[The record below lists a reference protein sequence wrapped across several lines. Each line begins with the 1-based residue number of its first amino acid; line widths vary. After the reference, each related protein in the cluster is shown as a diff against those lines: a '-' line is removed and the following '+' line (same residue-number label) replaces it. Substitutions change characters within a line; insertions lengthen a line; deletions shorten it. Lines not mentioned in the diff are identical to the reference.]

1 MGLLALSAC
10 GQSSEAPAQPAVP
23 PPAVT
28 VVSAEPQSVTPAQ
41 EFVGRVEAVDKV
53 DLRARVTGFLNERRF
68 EEGEEVE
75 AGDLLFVI
83 EKAPYQAIVAQ
94 RQADVASAEAQKVQ
108 TTLQLERGQELL
120 ANQNIPQ
127 AEVDQR
133 RAQDQIAGAGIL
145 EAEAARDAA
154 QINLGYTEIR
164 APIGGKIGRAAYSVG
179 SLVGPESGPLATIVS
194 QDPMYATFPV
204 SVAVILDAQR
214 EAGGTLPDPD
224 QLVVKI
230 MLPDGSTYEQP
241 GRINFLS
248 NQVDRTTDTLTA
260 RAELANP
267 DRLLVDGQFVTVR
280 VETAAPEQA
289 LVIPQA
295 AVQVD
300 QAGPYV
306 LVVTGEQTAERRRV
320 ALGPSQ
326 GTGVVVERGLE
337 PGERVIAEGIQKV
350 RPGMQV
356 VAEQAPPADGAAPE
370 AGEAAPAAEDGAP

>member
-10 GQSSEAPAQPAVP
+10 GQSGEAPAQPAVP

-145 EAEAARDAA
+145 EAEAAREEA

-214 EAGGTLPDPD
+214 RSGGALPDPD

-230 MLPDGSTYEQP
+230 VLPDGSTYEQP

-248 NQVDRTTDTLTA
+248 NQVDQTTDTLTA
-260 RAELANP
+260 RAELANA

-280 VETAAPEQA
+280 VETASPEQA

-306 LVVTGEQTAERRRV
+306 LVVTGEQIAEQRRV
-320 ALGPSQ
+320 VLGPGQ